1 MAKVTKSEKIPKN
14 MQDEFLT
21 IVTFT
26 DEFCKKNLNDEYAQ
40 LARYVTAALCRK
52 RPSPLVNGRSNTWAC
67 GIIYALGFVNFL
79 FDKSQE
85 PYINATDLCDSFGIS
100 KSTGSS
106 KSKII
111 RDVIGMTQLD
121 PNWCLPSKM
130 DDNPMAWTI
139 LFNGLVVD
147 ARHLPIEVQEIAYK
161 KGLIPYIPGK
171 NK

>member
-1 MAKVTKSEKIPKN
+1 